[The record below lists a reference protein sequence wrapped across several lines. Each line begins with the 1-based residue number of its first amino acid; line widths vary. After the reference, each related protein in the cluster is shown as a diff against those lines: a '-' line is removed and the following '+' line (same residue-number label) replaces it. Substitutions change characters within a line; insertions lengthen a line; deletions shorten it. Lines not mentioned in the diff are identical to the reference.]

1 MAKSGIRKG
10 KDFVKNM
17 EKLKKIYGG
26 KIPKNLTLEEAD
38 KTLKKVT
45 PIKKKSGGKVGR
57 ATTGDRSVQRRKK
70 RTKQATESLKK
81 VRDLAKRAK
90 PMSQFVSQPEAVKM
104 LKKNMK
110 KSGGE
115 DRLTQK
121 NLEELRSI
129 MKKKSGGEDRL
140 TQKNLEELRSIMK
153 KKSGGTAKKNK
164 KKDPIVSKFKRVR
177 DTILLAPEAV
187 EIGKDILQNLPMSK
201 GGIKKL
207 KSKKASEMQ
216 AAPAKK
222 ASQMQAA
229 PAKKASELPVPDSN
243 KGAKPIPPE
252 NKGLKPM
259 SKGGMKKLK
268 PIPADNKGLP
278 KLPKAVRNRMGYM
291 KKGGS
296 IKAPCKLGR
305 NKPTKLL

>member
-1 MAKSGIRKG
+1 
-10 KDFVKNM
+10 
-17 EKLKKIYGG
+17 
-26 KIPKNLTLEEAD
+26 
-38 KTLKKVT
+38 
-45 PIKKKSGGKVGR
+45 
-57 ATTGDRSVQRRKK
+57 
-70 RTKQATESLKK
+70 LKK

-104 LKKNMK
+104 LKKNM
-110 KSGGE
+110 
-115 DRLTQK
+115 
-121 NLEELRSI
+121 
-129 MKKKSGGEDRL
+129 KKSGGEDRL

-201 GGIKKL
+201 GG
-207 KSKKASEMQ
+207 
-216 AAPAKK
+216 
-222 ASQMQAA
+222 
-229 PAKKASELPVPDSN
+229 
-243 KGAKPIPPE
+243 
-252 NKGLKPM
+252 
-259 SKGGMKKLK
+259 MKKLK

>member
-45 PIKKKSGGKVGR
+45 PIKKKSGG
-57 ATTGDRSVQRRKK
+57 
-70 RTKQATESLKK
+70 
-81 VRDLAKRAK
+81 
-90 PMSQFVSQPEAVKM
+90 
-104 LKKNMK
+104 
-110 KSGGE
+110 
-115 DRLTQK
+115 
-121 NLEELRSI
+121 
-129 MKKKSGGEDRL
+129 
-140 TQKNLEELRSIMK
+140 
-153 KKSGGTAKKNK
+153 TAKKK

-187 EIGKDILQNLPMSK
+187 EIGKDILQNLPMSE
-201 GGIKKL
+201 GGMKKL
-207 KSKKASEMQ
+207 KS
-216 AAPAKK
+216 KK

-229 PAKKASELPVPDSN
+229 PAKKASQMKAAPSKKASELPVPDSN
-243 KGAKPIPPE
+243 KGLKPIPPE
-252 NKGLKPM
+252 NKGLK
-259 SKGGMKKLK
+259 
-268 PIPADNKGLP
+268 
-278 KLPKAVRNRMGYM
+278 KLPTRVRNRMGYM

>member
-57 ATTGDRSVQRRKK
+57 AVTGDRSVQRRKK

-90 PMSQFVSQPEAVKM
+90 PMSQFLSQTEAVKM
-104 LKKNMK
+104 LKENMK
-110 KSGGE
+110 KYGGQ

-129 MKKKSGGEDRL
+129 R
-140 TQKNLEELRSIMK
+140 K
-153 KKSGGTAKKNK
+153 KKSGGTAKKK
-164 KKDPIVSKFKRVR
+164 KKDPVVSKFKRVR

-187 EIGKDILQNLPMSK
+187 EIGKDILQNLPMK
-201 GGIKKL
+201 
-207 KSKKASEMQ
+207 
-216 AAPAKK
+216 
-222 ASQMQAA
+222 
-229 PAKKASELPVPDSN
+229 
-243 KGAKPIPPE
+243 
-252 NKGLKPM
+252 
-259 SKGGMKKLK
+259 KGGMKKLK

>member
-1 MAKSGIRKG
+1 MSKSGIRKG

-45 PIKKKSGGKVGR
+45 PIKKKSGG
-57 ATTGDRSVQRRKK
+57 
-70 RTKQATESLKK
+70 
-81 VRDLAKRAK
+81 
-90 PMSQFVSQPEAVKM
+90 
-104 LKKNMK
+104 
-110 KSGGE
+110 
-115 DRLTQK
+115 
-121 NLEELRSI
+121 
-129 MKKKSGGEDRL
+129 
-140 TQKNLEELRSIMK
+140 
-153 KKSGGTAKKNK
+153 TAKKK
-164 KKDPIVSKFKRVR
+164 KKDPVVSKFKRVR

-187 EIGKDILQNLPMSK
+187 EIGKDILQNLPMS
-201 GGIKKL
+201 
-207 KSKKASEMQ
+207 E
-216 AAPAKK
+216 
-222 ASQMQAA
+222 
-229 PAKKASELPVPDSN
+229 
-243 KGAKPIPPE
+243 
-252 NKGLKPM
+252 
-259 SKGGMKKLK
+259 GGMKKLK

>member
-45 PIKKKSGGKVGR
+45 PIKKKSGG
-57 ATTGDRSVQRRKK
+57 
-70 RTKQATESLKK
+70 
-81 VRDLAKRAK
+81 
-90 PMSQFVSQPEAVKM
+90 
-104 LKKNMK
+104 
-110 KSGGE
+110 
-115 DRLTQK
+115 
-121 NLEELRSI
+121 
-129 MKKKSGGEDRL
+129 
-140 TQKNLEELRSIMK
+140 
-153 KKSGGTAKKNK
+153 TAKKK

-187 EIGKDILQNLPMSK
+187 EIGKDILQNLPMSE
-201 GGIKKL
+201 GGMKKL
-207 KSKKASEMQ
+207 KSKKASEMK

-229 PAKKASELPVPDSN
+229 PAKKASEMKAAPSKKASELPVPDSN
-243 KGAKPIPPE
+243 KGLKPIPPE
-252 NKGLKPM
+252 NKGLK
-259 SKGGMKKLK
+259 
-268 PIPADNKGLP
+268 
-278 KLPKAVRNRMGYM
+278 KLPTRVRNRMGYM
-291 KKGGS
+291 KKGGKAKVSKLGSDVDPMIMLNKMLDKKIPPLSRKEKIKLKGMDIKDKAKKVIKYGGYKKGGS

>member
-129 MKKKSGGEDRL
+129 MKKKSGG
-140 TQKNLEELRSIMK
+140 
-153 KKSGGTAKKNK
+153 TAKKNK

-187 EIGKDILQNLPMSK
+187 EIGKDILQNL
-201 GGIKKL
+201 
-207 KSKKASEMQ
+207 
-216 AAPAKK
+216 
-222 ASQMQAA
+222 
-229 PAKKASELPVPDSN
+229 
-243 KGAKPIPPE
+243 
-252 NKGLKPM
+252 PM

>member
-1 MAKSGIRKG
+1 MSKSGIRKG

-45 PIKKKSGGKVGR
+45 PIKKKSGG
-57 ATTGDRSVQRRKK
+57 TTKK
-70 RTKQATESLKK
+70 
-81 VRDLAKRAK
+81 
-90 PMSQFVSQPEAVKM
+90 
-104 LKKNMK
+104 
-110 KSGGE
+110 
-115 DRLTQK
+115 
-121 NLEELRSI
+121 
-129 MKKKSGGEDRL
+129 
-140 TQKNLEELRSIMK
+140 
-153 KKSGGTAKKNK
+153 K

-187 EIGKDILQNLPMSK
+187 EIGKDILQNLPMK
-201 GGIKKL
+201 
-207 KSKKASEMQ
+207 
-216 AAPAKK
+216 
-222 ASQMQAA
+222 
-229 PAKKASELPVPDSN
+229 
-243 KGAKPIPPE
+243 
-252 NKGLKPM
+252 
-259 SKGGMKKLK
+259 KGGMKKLK

>member
-1 MAKSGIRKG
+1 MSKSGIRKG

-26 KIPKNLTLEEAD
+26 KIPKNLTIEEAD

-70 RTKQATESLKK
+70 IKALVKDAGYAGAVGIFK
-81 VRDLAKRAK
+81 DLAKRAK
-90 PMSQFVSQPEAVKM
+90 PMSQFRSQTEAVKM
-104 LKKNMK
+104 LKENIK
-110 KSGGE
+110 KY
-115 DRLTQK
+115 
-121 NLEELRSI
+121 
-129 MKKKSGGEDRL
+129 GGEDRL

-153 KKSGGTAKKNK
+153 KKSGGTAKKK
-164 KKDPIVSKFKRVR
+164 KKDPVVSKFKRVR

-187 EIGKDILQNLPMSK
+187 EIGKDILQNLPMK
-201 GGIKKL
+201 
-207 KSKKASEMQ
+207 
-216 AAPAKK
+216 
-222 ASQMQAA
+222 
-229 PAKKASELPVPDSN
+229 
-243 KGAKPIPPE
+243 
-252 NKGLKPM
+252 
-259 SKGGMKKLK
+259 KGGMKKLK